1 MARVALITG
10 GTRGIGYAVAE
21 ALLKAG
27 DKVAI
32 TGTTDDGVVKAE
44 HALSAIGGGQ
54 VTGIVC
60 DVRDAVIHASSR
72 SAR

>member
-44 HALSAIGGGQ
+44 HALSAHRRRQ
-54 VTGIVC
+54 VAGIVC
-60 DVRDAVIHASSR
+60 DVRDASSTELR
-72 SAR
+72 GPTR